1 MLPDLSSLRIAA
13 SDLNG
18 RMRGKRLPADFMRKV
33 ENGAVRMPLSVLNV
47 DIWGADIDDN
57 PLVFETGDRDG
68 YMQPTGRGAVPMPW
82 LSDDAYLMPAT
93 MLKEDQTP
101 FEGDPRRALERVLER
116 YTAKGWEVRAAAEME
131 FYIVDDS
138 GETPVQVK
146 NQRTGRPLVGA
157 NILSLAELDA
167 FEPFFNSLYRACDM
181 MDIPAQTAIS
191 EVGTGQFEIDINHR
205 EAMEAAD
212 NAWLFKTMV
221 KGIARQHNMAATFM
235 PKPFA
240 GDAGTGLHVHFSVV
254 DADGNNVFDDG
265 SEEGN
270 DTLLHAVAGCLEAM
284 RASTLVFAPH
294 GPSYDRIVPGEHAPI
309 SVCWGYENRTA
320 AIRIPAGPPAGR
332 RIEHRIAGG
341 DTNIYLHLAAVLGA
355 AIDGIERKATPPA
368 PITGNAYEGEHPELV
383 TNWNDAI
390 DLFENDPL
398 IAQIFHPRLIE
409 NLVMTKRQ
417 ELRLLADIPPEDHWM
432 TYLETV

>member
-47 DIWGADIDDN
+47 DIWGADIDNN

-131 FYIVDDS
+131 FYLVDDS

-146 NQRTGRPLVGA
+146 NPRTGRALVGA

-240 GDAGTGLHVHFSVV
+240 GDAGTGLHVHFRLWMLTAITSLMT
-254 DADGNNVFDDG
+254 AQRK
-265 SEEGN
+265 EMIP
-270 DTLLHAVAGCLEAM
+270 CAM
-284 RASTLVFAPH
+284 RLQAALRPCAPRHSCLRLTAQAMTGSYRANTLQFRFVGAMKTALPQSVSPQARPLGGASSTVSLAETPTSTFTSPL
-294 GPSYDRIVPGEHAPI
+294 
-309 SVCWGYENRTA
+309 CL
-320 AIRIPAGPPAGR
+320 GPP
-332 RIEHRIAGG
+332 
-341 DTNIYLHLAAVLGA
+341 
-355 AIDGIERKATPPA
+355 
-368 PITGNAYEGEHPELV
+368 
-383 TNWNDAI
+383 
-390 DLFENDPL
+390 
-398 IAQIFHPRLIE
+398 
-409 NLVMTKRQ
+409 
-417 ELRLLADIPPEDHWM
+417 
-432 TYLETV
+432 